1 MHALK
6 QLRDKLKINF
16 KSAARE
22 YKYIQF
28 ILKLWNCFTSKFE
41 YNQLDFNVIF
51 ESL

>member
-22 YKYIQF
+22 YKYKYIQF
-28 ILKLWNCFTSKFE
+28 ILKLWNCFTSK
-41 YNQLDFNVIF
+41 YNQLDFNIIF